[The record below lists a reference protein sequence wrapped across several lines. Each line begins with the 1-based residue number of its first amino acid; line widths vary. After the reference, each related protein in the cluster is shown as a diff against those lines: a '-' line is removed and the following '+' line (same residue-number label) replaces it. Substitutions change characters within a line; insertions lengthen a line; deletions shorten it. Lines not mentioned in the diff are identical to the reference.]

1 MAKFVPKTAFL
12 GVQVNSPHYIIVKDV
27 LLSRTAVSLKVEKL
41 NSSFLSFVPHLCIET
56 PSLPPTVLTTQ
67 ARRMKVILSTTDQ

>member
-12 GVQVNSPHYIIVKDV
+12 GVQVNSPHYVIVKDV

-56 PSLPPTVLTTQ
+56 PLPPTVLTTQ